1 VEGLLR
7 RHKLSYALRSWG
19 QDELVY
25 AVDIPLAMKTDEL
38 STSLVGL
45 SGKDKVGVVWE
56 EKKNK

>member
-1 VEGLLR
+1 
-7 RHKLSYALRSWG
+7 
-19 QDELVY
+19 
-25 AVDIPLAMKTDEL
+25 MKTDEL